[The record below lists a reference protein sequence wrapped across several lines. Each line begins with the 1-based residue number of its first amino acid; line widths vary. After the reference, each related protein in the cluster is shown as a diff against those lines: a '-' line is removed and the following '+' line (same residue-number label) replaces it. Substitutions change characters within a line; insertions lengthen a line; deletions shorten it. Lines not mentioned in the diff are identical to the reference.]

1 MSSFPW
7 GTVRRVRYRMST
19 AKENAA
25 CRIGKI
31 FPGGKRP
38 SSSLADSANQSV
50 PRRLTPGSSSLRPTY
65 HPGGDFAISRPLLT
79 LNVHIADQTVREK
92 TCALFLLSFTA
103 EVPMKYNSDPSQGKI
118 FHKFYR
124 VAHGVLYLPK
134 QP

>member
-1 MSSFPW
+1 ME
-7 GTVRRVRYRMST
+7 TVGGAIFAGQSLQ
-19 AKENAA
+19 AKKMPPAVSG
-25 CRIGKI
+25 RI
-31 FPGGKRP
+31 PGGKRP
-38 SSSLADSANQSV
+38 SSSLADPANESV

-65 HPGGDFAISRPLLT
+65 HPGEHCAVSRPLLT

-103 EVPMKYNSDPSQGKI
+103 EVPMKYTSDPSHEKI
-118 FHKFYR
+118 FYKFYR